1 MNDTTLY
8 WLSHC
13 STCKKA
19 HQFLEN
25 RGVKIARF
33 HNLKEESLSQREV
46 EELAEMLGGT
56 GNLFSK
62 RAIKYREM
70 NLNERELS
78 ADEMLDLMSGE
89 YTFIKRPV
97 LVINGKAVAGFS
109 EKVYEK
115 FLDNFKIR

>member
-1 MNDTTLY
+1 MNDAKLY
-8 WLSHC
+8 WLPHC

-25 RGVKIARF
+25 SGVKIACF
-33 HNLKEESLSQREV
+33 HNLKEEPLSRREV
-46 EELAEMLGGT
+46 KELVEMLGGAE
-56 GNLFSK
+56 NLFSK

-97 LVINGKAVAGFS
+97 LVINGKATAGFS
-109 EKVYEK
+109 EKIYEK
-115 FLDNFKIR
+115 FLEQF